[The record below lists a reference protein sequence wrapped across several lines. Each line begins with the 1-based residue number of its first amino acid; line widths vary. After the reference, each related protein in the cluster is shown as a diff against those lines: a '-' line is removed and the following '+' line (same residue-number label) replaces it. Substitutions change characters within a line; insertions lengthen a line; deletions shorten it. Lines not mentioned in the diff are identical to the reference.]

1 MQEFYPLIKH
11 VHMGAVL
18 ASGGFFLLRGLWMMQ
33 ESSLLNSKLARV
45 VPHIIDTVLLLSAI
59 TLVVMLGGL
68 PVWVQV
74 KIVALFVYI
83 FLGVLSFRIAKG
95 YGSKVMA
102 FFMALA
108 VFAFIMSV
116 AITKNPHGFLNFLF

>member
-1 MQEFYPLIKH
+1 MHDLYPLIKH
-11 VHMGAVL
+11 IHMGAVL

-33 ESSLLNSKLARV
+33 ESSLLNSKFARV
-45 VPHIIDTVLLLSAI
+45 LPHIIDTVLLLSAI
-59 TLVVMLGGL
+59 TLVVFLGTL
-68 PVWVQV
+68 PVWVEV

-95 YGSKVMA
+95 YGAKVMA
-102 FFMALA
+102 FFLALL

-116 AITKNPHGFLNFLF
+116 AITKNPHGFLGFLF

>member
-1 MQEFYPLIKH
+1 MQNLYPLIKH
-11 VHMGAVL
+11 IHMGAVL

-33 ESSLLNSKLARV
+33 ESSLLNSKFARI

-59 TLVVMLGGL
+59 TLVVYLGAL

-83 FLGVLSFRIAKG
+83 FLGVLAFRIAKG
-95 YGSKVMA
+95 YGAKVLS
-102 FFMALA
+102 FFLALV

-116 AITKNPHGFLNFLF
+116 AITKNPEGFLRFLL

>member
-1 MQEFYPLIKH
+1 MQEFYPLVKH

-33 ESSLLNSKLARV
+33 ESSLLSSKFARV

-68 PVWVQV
+68 PLWVQV

-83 FLGVLSFRIAKG
+83 FLGVLAFRIAQG
-95 YGSKVMA
+95 YGAKVLS
-102 FFMALA
+102 FFLALA

-116 AITKNPHGFLNFLF
+116 AVTKNPHGFLRFLF

>member
-1 MQEFYPLIKH
+1 MHDLYPLIKH
-11 VHMGAVL
+11 IHMGAVL

-33 ESSLLNSKLARV
+33 ESSLLNSKFARV
-45 VPHIIDTVLLLSAI
+45 LPHIIDTVLLLSAI
-59 TLVVMLGGL
+59 TLVVFLGSL
-68 PVWVQV
+68 PVWVEV

-95 YGSKVMA
+95 YGARVTA
-102 FFMALA
+102 FFLALV

-116 AITKNPHGFLNFLF
+116 AITKNPHGFLGFLF